1 MEETKYQTNVNYQ
14 NPAFAKGSVLTVAQ
28 WVAKGGTE
36 DGFMKHVDRGYI
48 VEWAGQAN
56 PLTQTVDSADTVIVE
71 PSADPKGE
79 ESGKEV
85 VDGKIDEAVKKDVP
99 TGIWDWN
106 EEDLEPLEL
115 AALNTLYKD
124 TAAEYGIEVE
134 YIDDKDQLIALMTSE
149 NGD

>member
-1 MEETKYQTNVNYQ
+1 MEETKYQTHVNYQ
-14 NPAFAKGSVLTVAQ
+14 NPSFKKGSVLTIAQ
-28 WVAKGGTE
+28 WVEKGGTE
-36 DGFMKHVDRGYI
+36 EGFMKHVDRGYI
-48 VEWAGQAN
+48 TEWAGQAD
-56 PLTQTVDSADTVIVE
+56 PLTQTADSADTVIVE
-71 PSADPKGE
+71 PSVDPAGE
-79 ESGKEV
+79 EIEKEV
-85 VDGKIDEAVKKDVP
+85 STKAP
-99 TGIWDWN
+99 TGIWDWS